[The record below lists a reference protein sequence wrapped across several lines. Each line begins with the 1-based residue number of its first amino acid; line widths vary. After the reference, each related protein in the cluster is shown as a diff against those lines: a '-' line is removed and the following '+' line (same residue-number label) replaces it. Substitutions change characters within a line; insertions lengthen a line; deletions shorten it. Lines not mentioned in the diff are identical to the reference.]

1 MKGSSRH
8 SQRDRDNT
16 REHEESSQIERE
28 NGRQQL
34 EDKRKNSDNEDEE
47 DEEED
52 EEDEKEENER
62 RAGQAEGSEKRQA
75 NKDEDDELNGVDVGD
90 RRPRKG
96 GKEMPIS
103 KKRRVKNGVTRLVKE
118 TQVYNN
124 DGRAFATTQK
134 SRRHLRGSSTR
145 VTSIESD
152 N

>member
-1 MKGSSRH
+1 LKGSSRH

-28 NGRQQL
+28 NGRQQQ
-34 EDKRKNSDNEDEE
+34 EEVRKNSDNEDEE

-52 EEDEKEENER
+52 QEENER
-62 RAGQAEGSEKRQA
+62 GAGQAEGSEKRQA
-75 NKDEDDELNGVDVGD
+75 NKDDDHEPNGVDVGE
-90 RRPRKG
+90 RRPRIG